1 MCGNSLPSCLVQVLA
16 DVLRVG
22 VVGAV
27 PFNGHR
33 PVVCRP
39 ENLDACGARAGAPS
53 AEAGEQV
60 DCCGHGG
67 LAGGSVEQV
76 LAAPGLVV
84 VQVLD
89 GLLLVDGEHRVTG
102 SAVAGDL
109 DCLERQRD
117 G

>member
-1 MCGNSLPSCLVQVLA
+1 MPLAAGRGEQDVVRRHLLPACLVQVLA

-60 DCCGHGG
+60 DCCGHGDTSSGTFTLFIDQTTEPADDIPG
-67 LAGGSVEQV
+67 LAGLIV
-76 LAAPGLVV
+76 LA
-84 VQVLD
+84 
-89 GLLLVDGEHRVTG
+89 G
-102 SAVAGDL
+102 SASRIS
-109 DCLERQRD
+109 EI
-117 G
+117 